1 MSNNQA
7 IQSRDNISQDL
18 TEEQRHTISDRL
30 LPKENSS
37 DTVDLDN
44 NSGDMQRDPMA
55 TSAKSPVYNR
65 FKYYSALRTGF
76 Q

>member
-1 MSNNQA
+1 
-7 IQSRDNISQDL
+7 L
-18 TEEQRHTISDRL
+18 LSDKL
-30 LPKENSS
+30 LGKENSA

-44 NSGDMQRDPMA
+44 NSGELHREPMA